1 MGGPDLGT
9 PVQTTPRGHG
19 SPRGRRRRRPTWK
32 RQAARG
38 WAANQS
44 HARRPLYDRVSSRP
58 RRCRNGQDR
67 RPPNVQ
73 AEAAV
78 GGAAA
83 APHVHV
89 MLVDWGAGQAGCPA
103 AWPNTS
109 LGAAMKEV
117 FRCEQITLHTWVGLA
132 PSVDGLERKGGG
144 FLEGKLDLKT
154 ATQRPC
160 LRSLRAH
167 LPHGF
172 QICPT
177 IVFLKVRRGG
187 PVGYTP
193 PQSRRPE
200 RPASHTCTLGDNR
213 QSAWDRSRAPP
224 GRCRGMGE
232 AGDAPLTCPPWPQ
245 LEGAGDQG
253 TPRPSPRRHTAV
265 EGHSVPPPDPAV
277 DSLRGQR
284 GSVTPTL

>member
-1 MGGPDLGT
+1 M
-9 PVQTTPRGHG
+9 
-19 SPRGRRRRRPTWK
+19 
-32 RQAARG
+32 
-38 WAANQS
+38 
-44 HARRPLYDRVSSRP
+44 
-58 RRCRNGQDR
+58 
-67 RPPNVQ
+67 
-73 AEAAV
+73 

-109 LGAAMKEV
+109 LDAAMKEV
-117 FRCEQITLHTWVGLA
+117 LRCEQITLHTWVGLA

-187 PVGYTP
+187 TSGIPP

-213 QSAWDRSRAPP
+213 QSAWARSRAPP
-224 GRCRGMGE
+224 GRCWGTGRRETHRSRARRGHSGKE
-232 AGDAPLTCPPWPQ
+232 PGTRERPGRHPGDTRLSRATPCLPLTPRWTASGASVAPSRQLCDSAIFPDKSWQTEKGSGVPHNSVSLTDVLWGLRGEHTAAWGPASEPARQSQTHFARAACPPRI
-245 LEGAGDQG
+245 
-253 TPRPSPRRHTAV
+253 TR
-265 EGHSVPPPDPAV
+265 
-277 DSLRGQR
+277 
-284 GSVTPTL
+284 

>member
-1 MGGPDLGT
+1 M
-9 PVQTTPRGHG
+9 
-19 SPRGRRRRRPTWK
+19 
-32 RQAARG
+32 
-38 WAANQS
+38 
-44 HARRPLYDRVSSRP
+44 
-58 RRCRNGQDR
+58 
-67 RPPNVQ
+67 
-73 AEAAV
+73 

-109 LGAAMKEV
+109 LDAAMKEV

-187 PVGYTP
+187 TSGIHP
-193 PQSRRPE
+193 PLS
-200 RPASHTCTLGDNR
+200 PAA
-213 QSAWDRSRAPP
+213 QSALPATRA
-224 GRCRGMGE
+224 
-232 AGDAPLTCPPWPQ
+232 
-245 LEGAGDQG
+245 
-253 TPRPSPRRHTAV
+253 H
-265 EGHSVPPPDPAV
+265 
-277 DSLRGQR
+277 
-284 GSVTPTL
+284 

>member
-1 MGGPDLGT
+1 M
-9 PVQTTPRGHG
+9 
-19 SPRGRRRRRPTWK
+19 
-32 RQAARG
+32 
-38 WAANQS
+38 
-44 HARRPLYDRVSSRP
+44 
-58 RRCRNGQDR
+58 
-67 RPPNVQ
+67 
-73 AEAAV
+73 

-89 MLVDWGAGQAGCPA
+89 MLVDWGAGQARCPA

-109 LGAAMKEV
+109 LDAAMKEV

-144 FLEGKLDLKT
+144 FLEGKLDLKM

-193 PQSRRPE
+193 PSVPPPRAPCQPHVHTRGQSTVCLGPEPGSTRPV
-200 RPASHTCTLGDNR
+200 LGD
-213 QSAWDRSRAPP
+213 
-224 GRCRGMGE
+224 GE
-232 AGDAPLTCPPWPQ
+232 AGDPPLTSPPWPQ